1 MIIFLCN
8 WRVVI
13 ITSELNFGTDI
24 VLIENVVYIETSSGS
39 RYQHAISCEVI
50 INYISLHNNVTTV
63 IVPPFNSIE
72 YFSVNVIDMKWT
84 T

>member
-1 MIIFLCN
+1 M
-8 WRVVI
+8 
-13 ITSELNFGTDI
+13 
-24 VLIENVVYIETSSGS
+24 VYIETSSGS

-72 YFSVNVIDMKWT
+72 YFSVNVIDMK
-84 T
+84 